1 MKLLQRTVAGWARY
15 AVSFGLLAAGGGLGA
30 TFAPEASAASS
41 AVVVMYHRFG
51 ESKYPSTNTTI
62 EQLDA
67 HIDELK
73 TGGYSVLPLPEIVE
87 SIRDNRPLPDRTVGI
102 SIDDAYRSV
111 YDVAFPRFQEAG
123 FPFTVFVAT
132 AQLDQRSS
140 NYMTWDQVREV
151 RRSGVTIGHQTVT
164 HLNMPRASLET
175 NRAEIITA
183 TKRLEKELG
192 HRPNLFAYPYGETS
206 QAIAEMVEAEGFV
219 AAFGQHSGV
228 IGGMRDMFY
237 LPRFAMN
244 EKYGDLARFR
254 LAVNALPLPVSD
266 FTPADPVIGEENPPA
281 VGFTVA
287 GRVDT
292 LQRLNCFASHEGRSR
307 LERLGPNRFEVRFQ
321 KAFPKGRTR
330 LNCTLP
336 TGNGRWR
343 WLGFQFVRP

>member
-1 MKLLQRTVAGWARY
+1 MKLLQRTVAGWVRY
-15 AVSFGLLAAGGGLGA
+15 TVAVGLLVAAGWLGP

-51 ESKYPSTNTTI
+51 ENDYPSTNTTI
-62 EQLDA
+62 EQLDE
-67 HIDELK
+67 HIAELK
-73 TGGYSVLPLPEIVE
+73 TGGYTVLPLPEIIDA
-87 SIRDNRPLPDRTVGI
+87 IRGNRPLPDRTVGI

-111 YDVAFPRFQEAG
+111 YDIAFPRFQEAG
-123 FPFTVFVAT
+123 LPFTMFAAT
-132 AQLDQRSS
+132 GHLDQRSTS
-140 NYMTWDQVREV
+140 YLNWDHIREM
-151 RRSGVTIGHQTVT
+151 RDAGVTIGHHTVT
-164 HLNMPRASLET
+164 HLHMPRATLEKNT
-175 NRAEIITA
+175 AEIVLA
-183 TKRLEKELG
+183 SKRFESELG
-192 HRPNLFAYPYGETS
+192 SIPRLFAYPYGETS
-206 QAIAEMVEAEGFV
+206 AEITKMVEDQGFT

-228 IGGMRDMFY
+228 IGGMRDLFY

-254 LAVNALPLPVSD
+254 LAVNALALPISD
-266 FTPADPVIGEENPPA
+266 FTPTDPVVGADNPPA

-287 GRVDT
+287 PGVGT
-292 LQRLNCFASHEGRSR
+292 LQRLNCFASHEGRAR
-307 LERLGPNRFEVRFQ
+307 LERLGPVRFEVRFQ